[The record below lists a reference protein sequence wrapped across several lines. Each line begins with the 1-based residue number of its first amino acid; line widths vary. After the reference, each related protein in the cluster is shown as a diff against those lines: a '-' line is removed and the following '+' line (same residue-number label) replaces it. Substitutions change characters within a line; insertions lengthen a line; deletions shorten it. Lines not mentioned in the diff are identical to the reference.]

1 MNLASSFSILIVNLP
16 GVELFEVVV
25 VPVLLT
31 VVVILI
37 NIQPYSEKLQNLIS
51 KIKWSAQEIIG

>member
-1 MNLASSFSILIVNLP
+1 MNLAIAFSILIVNLP

-37 NIQPYSEKLQNLIS
+37 NIQP
-51 KIKWSAQEIIG
+51 